1 MVAIA
6 TGSVIQAKPPYS
18 NHRGEYG
25 YILVYLTYFSIDSV
39 EPGAVDLR
47 PKAAPINVVE
57 VSKSSAAVLGTGNK
71 QPMAVIGLIGISVLI
86 ILLYK
91 PVDIRAVST
100 IARTV
105 RRLFQ
110 GQKMGAFSV
119 QVSCPR

>member
-25 YILVYLTYFSIDSV
+25 YILVYLTYFSIDSIQL
-39 EPGAVDLR
+39 GAVDLR

-91 PVDIRAVST
+91 HVDLRAVST
-100 IARTV
+100 IARAA
-105 RRLFQ
+105 RRPSQ
-110 GQKMGAFSV
+110 GQKMGAF
-119 QVSCPR
+119 